1 MRSPW
6 HHDPRI
12 RLTEQQV
19 AKLFLER
26 NGCCRECGRKLA
38 PGQDYIVEHIIAL
51 ECGGSNEWDNLGI
64 TGLCCKSIKDARDHT
79 RAGKQRRTATRH
91 LVSRSMRKKSSL
103 AKKPDT
109 RFDWSLGRYVKTEAG
124 NGD

>member
-1 MRSPW
+1 MRSAW

-26 NGCCRECGRKLA
+26 HGCCRECGRKLG
-38 PGQDYIVEHIIAL
+38 PSDSWIVEHVIAL
-51 ECGGSNEWDNLGI
+51 ENGGTNDWDNLDL
-64 TGLCCKSIKDARDHT
+64 TCSWCKPIKDARDHAK
-79 RAGKQRRTATRH
+79 AGKQRRTATKH

-103 AKKPDT
+103 AKKPGT
-109 RFDWSLGRYVKTEAG
+109 RFDWSRGKYVRDET
-124 NGD
+124 

>member
-12 RLTEQQV
+12 RLTEQQI

-26 NGCCRECGRKLA
+26 HGCCRECGKKLG
-38 PGQDYIVEHIIAL
+38 PSEDWIVEHIIAL

-64 TGLCCKSIKDARDHT
+64 TGLCCKPLKDARDHAQ
-79 RAGKQRRTATRH
+79 AGKQRRTATRH
-91 LVSRSMRKKSSL
+91 IVSKSMRKMSSL
-103 AKKPDT
+103 SRKHGMK
-109 RFDWSLGRYVKTEAG
+109 FNWSLGRYEKTEPK
-124 NGD
+124 